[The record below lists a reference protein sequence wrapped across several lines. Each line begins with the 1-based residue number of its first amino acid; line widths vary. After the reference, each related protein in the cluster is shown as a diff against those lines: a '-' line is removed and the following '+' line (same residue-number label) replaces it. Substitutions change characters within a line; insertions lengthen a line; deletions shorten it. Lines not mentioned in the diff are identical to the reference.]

1 MGHIT
6 RYGSFAS
13 LFLGRMYH
21 KCFYGTFVDPENASM
36 VHKSVYEPLS
46 IRLSRISPL
55 RYFQNASEGLK

>member
-1 MGHIT
+1 MCHII
-6 RYGSFAS
+6 RYGIFDSFYWD
-13 LFLGRMYH
+13 RMYH
-21 KCFYGTFVDPENASM
+21 KYFYGTFVDPENASM